1 VNFSIEA
8 LLLLEMAD
16 PLGSGKIFGWAN
28 TTFYTISF
36 DYTIARRR
44 NVLVA
49 DVLANNPLNI
59 EFRRILSNDKWD
71 MWIPFCEA
79 SYGYKS
85 E

>member
-1 VNFSIEA
+1 MGQTPLSKQYP
-8 LLLLEMAD
+8 LL
-16 PLGSGKIFGWAN
+16 
-28 TTFYTISF
+28 
-36 DYTIARRR
+36 YTIARRR